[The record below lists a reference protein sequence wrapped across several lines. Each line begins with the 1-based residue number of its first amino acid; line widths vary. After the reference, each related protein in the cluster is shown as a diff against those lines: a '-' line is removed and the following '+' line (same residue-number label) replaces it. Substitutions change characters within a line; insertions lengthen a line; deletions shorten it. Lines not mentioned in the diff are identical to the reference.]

1 MAKDTTTT
9 SLLDFL
15 SKHSVN
21 LPEETVHIEQWG
33 RDVTLRGFSSKDRDL
48 FEEESLRRANAKAG
62 NGAKRGAQIQADLS
76 NFRARLVARH
86 IVENGERVLAT
97 KQGED
102 LLGAQPASVL
112 DKLFT
117 VAQRLSGFTS
127 EDIETLVG
135 NSETTAAESSS
146 SSSPELLAGPSL
158 N

>member
-1 MAKDTTTT
+1 MAKDT
-9 SLLDFL
+9 SLLEFL
-15 SKHSVN
+15 SKHAVT

-62 NGAKRGAQIQADLS
+62 NGARRGVQINADLT
-76 NFRARLVARH
+76 NFRARLVSRH
-86 IVENGERVLAT
+86 IVEDGVRTLAN
-97 KQGED
+97 KQGEE
-102 LLGAQPASVL
+102 LLGAQPAAVL

-117 VAQRLSGFTS
+117 VAQRLSGFTT

-135 NSETTAAESSS
+135 NSEATAAEDSS
-146 SSSPELLAGPSL
+146 SSSPEPSAAPSL